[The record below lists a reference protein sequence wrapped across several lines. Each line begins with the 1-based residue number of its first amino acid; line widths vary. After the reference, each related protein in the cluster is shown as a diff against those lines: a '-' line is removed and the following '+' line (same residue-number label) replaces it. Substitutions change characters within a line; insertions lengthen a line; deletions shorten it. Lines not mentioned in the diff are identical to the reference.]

1 MPSLAEM
8 RKELKELRKA
18 SKEHAPVSKLKKADV
33 ASALEKMKSL
43 RETTPAPAAVPSAAP
58 RKMVAKAANVKESKA
73 KEHPVAPAAVEK
85 KKKGMSKSALMA
97 LLNEMSDSDE
107 E

>member
-1 MPSLAEM
+1 MSVADM

-18 SKEHAPVSKLKKADV
+18 SKEHMPVSKMKKGDIA
-33 ASALEKMKSL
+33 AELEKLKAK

-73 KEHPVAPAAVEK
+73 KEHPVAPAAAEK